1 MKKKKQKQ
9 KTSVTG
15 VNGKRK
21 VTEGEKIVQRL
32 RWSSIMEP
40 YQPDLLTTN
49 RTLIA
54 LGLHHV
60 YDSYKYIVKI
70 QYTLRCTVGMLH
82 ISPIAF

>member
-1 MKKKKQKQ
+1 MKMVFDSGAIP
-9 KTSVTG
+9 T
-15 VNGKRK
+15 RA
-21 VTEGEKIVQRL
+21 
-32 RWSSIMEP
+32 
-40 YQPDLLTTN
+40 N

-70 QYTLRCTVGMLH
+70 QQYTLSYTVGMLH